1 MPNHTIEV
9 GNTGNLLGYSI
20 IELIILL
27 LLLGIYADLLM
38 TEFLELI
45 DEALDPGF

>member
-1 MPNHTIEV
+1 MPNHTIEG